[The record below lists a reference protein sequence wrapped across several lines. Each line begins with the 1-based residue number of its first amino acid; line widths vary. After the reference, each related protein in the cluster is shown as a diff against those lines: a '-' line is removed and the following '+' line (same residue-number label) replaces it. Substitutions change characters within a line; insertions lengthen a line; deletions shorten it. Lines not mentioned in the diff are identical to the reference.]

1 MWFSEKKPMGCVK
14 NEWVPLRQ
22 IISNFQDKFEIL
34 LTKYCLLNGEKAIN
48 NSLAMDVE
56 SRKSAFFGTNGPV
69 K

>member
-34 LTKYCLLNGEKAIN
+34 STKYCLLNGEKAIN
-48 NSLAMDVE
+48 NSLAMDVK